1 MNKDKRKGPSKPTPS
16 LRNLIDEVLAQAPA
30 NPPPRMSS
38 FPKSEYDKLC
48 ENLGGPADLGY
59 QVKRSVFRRCCAEFP
74 LSQVLPILLRFSSNE
89 DLARRHWPWAA
100 FAISQYK
107 FETGER
113 TKYGDDP
120 SPTQIRDL
128 LGSIERT
135 AQNLRSALTTFQA
148 LAERL
153 PDPGSPLR
161 RAHLSWL
168 NAFIAQAVDGHFSD
182 EVNEGGSSLLAAELG
197 KMTFIKQ
204 LVELEQGAEIARKRV
219 NTSLLRRR
227 RGQVN
232 PALST
237 FLSRCGAIWKSL
249 TGRNPSASKVA
260 AKNPDFVIFVRT
272 LAKIG
277 NAPAPSRKQV
287 ETGLKEMRT
296 PD

>member
-168 NAFIAQAVDGHFSD
+168 NAFIAQAVDGHLSD
-182 EVNEGGSSLLAAELG
+182 EVNEDGSSLHVSQNR
-197 KMTFIKQ
+197 KCPST
-204 LVELEQGAEIARKRV
+204 IA
-219 NTSLLRRR
+219 
-227 RGQVN
+227 Q
-232 PALST
+232 
-237 FLSRCGAIWKSL
+237 
-249 TGRNPSASKVA
+249 TGRDWSERDAHPRLRGFFLEIGGVRLRAFSRRIASICGHLRCEA
-260 AKNPDFVIFVRT
+260 T
-272 LAKIG
+272 
-277 NAPAPSRKQV
+277 
-287 ETGLKEMRT
+287 
-296 PD
+296 